1 MAEYHRAGSRPPG
14 RRRDDGEDG
23 RDGDDGELRRAL
35 AVAIVPEID
44 ELTRRVVADIHAHSD
59 TYASGMPVSRDDLRE
74 ICRDN
79 LLRAL
84 EDFGGLPPSEGD
96 FEHAARETGRRR
108 AEQNVPLDTVL
119 QAYRR
124 GGRVM
129 WQVMTEHLRA
139 TRAARAT
146 GAAGA
151 AGRTGAAGVA
161 RTDGAHRDGRE
172 VPAGGGERAGAD
184 VRAGSPAVASD
195 DGRARGTGDAMGA
208 AAGDRDTELDMAGAV
223 WETID
228 RYSLVM
234 AESYRL
240 TRLEMQ
246 GRQDTRRVALFE
258 ALLDG
263 RGTDPAVAA
272 SASAALGVPVHDRY
286 VVVAAAQDPA
296 APPNPAPVLDD
307 HGIWSFWRPRS
318 GRYAGIVRLAAGET
332 GVLLDL
338 LRHRTGATA
347 GVSPEFDRLSGAGS
361 ALRLA
366 EQALRTLPVGSG
378 EVASFDDRLPE
389 ALLVGRPEISE
400 RIVAVHLGAVLDTAA
415 ERDTLLGTLRVWL
428 DSGCSAA
435 RAAERL
441 YCHRNTVLN
450 RIGRIAELTG
460 RSPDS
465 GDARLGWALA
475 LRALPLSGTDDRRGP
490 SEDGSGTPGPGGPD
504 GARQDR

>member
-1 MAEYHRAGSRPPG
+1 MAQNPGARAPRTEGPRP
-14 RRRDDGEDG
+14 
-23 RDGDDGELRRAL
+23 GDDGELRGALARAL
-35 AVAIVPEID
+35 LPRID
-44 ELTRRVVADIHAHSD
+44 ELTRRVVDDIHAHSG
-59 TYASGMPVSRDDLRE
+59 TYASGSPVSRDDLGE
-74 ICRDN
+74 ICRVN

-84 EDFGGLPPSEGD
+84 EDFGGLPSGAGD

-108 AEQNVPLDTVL
+108 AEQGVALDTVL

-129 WQVMTEHLRA
+129 WQMMAEHLRV
-139 TRAARAT
+139 T
-146 GAAGA
+146 
-151 AGRTGAAGVA
+151 
-161 RTDGAHRDGRE
+161 
-172 VPAGGGERAGAD
+172 
-184 VRAGSPAVASD
+184 
-195 DGRARGTGDAMGA
+195 RGTPRAVGPV
-208 AAGDRDTELDMAGAV
+208 AGDPDTELDMAGAV

-240 TRLEMQ
+240 TQLEMQ
-246 GRQDTRRVALFE
+246 GRQETRRVALFE

-263 RGTDPAVAA
+263 RGDDPAVAA
-272 SASAALGVPVHDRY
+272 AAAAALGVPLHDRY
-286 VVVAAAQDPA
+286 AVVVAAQDPA

-318 GRYAGIVRLAAGET
+318 GRYAGIVRLAAGES

-347 GVSPEFDRLSGAGS
+347 GVSPEFDRLAQAGR

-366 EQALRTLPVGSG
+366 EQALRTLPAGSG
-378 EVASFDDRLPE
+378 EAAAFDDRLAE
-389 ALLVGRPEISE
+389 VLLVGRPEIAG
-400 RIVAVHLGAVLDTAA
+400 RIVTTRLGGVLDASA
-415 ERDTLLGTLRVWL
+415 EREVLLGTLRVWL

-435 RAAERL
+435 RAAELL

-460 RSPDS
+460 CSAES
-465 GDARLGWALA
+465 GEVRLGWALA
-475 LRALPLSGTDDRRGP
+475 LRALPLIGADGERAAVDGDLGRAGP
-490 SEDGSGTPGPGGPD
+490 
-504 GARQDR
+504 

>member
-1 MAEYHRAGSRPPG
+1 MADKPGARIPRGDDHGS
-14 RRRDDGEDG
+14 GE
-23 RDGDDGELRRAL
+23 DGELRRVLAL
-35 AVAIVPEID
+35 ALLPEID
-44 ELTRRVVADIHAHSD
+44 ELTRRVVDDIHAHSG
-59 TYASGMPVSRDDLRE
+59 TYASGRPVTRGDLRE

-84 EDFGGLPPSEGD
+84 EDFGGLPPSGGD

-129 WQVMTEHLRA
+129 WQVMAEYL
-139 TRAARAT
+139 RAARGGRDD
-146 GAAGA
+146 GAGGADRAGGGSGAGA
-151 AGRTGAAGVA
+151 AGR
-161 RTDGAHRDGRE
+161 DGRGGRGVRGGG
-172 VPAGGGERAGAD
+172 VPGAGGAGRRGQDA
-184 VRAGSPAVASD
+184 VRAV
-195 DGRARGTGDAMGA
+195 
-208 AAGDRDTELDMAGAV
+208 AGDRDTELDMAGAV

-240 TRLEMQ
+240 TQLEMQ

-263 RGTDPAVAA
+263 RGDDPAVAA
-272 SASAALGVPVHDRY
+272 AAAAALGVPVHDRY
-286 VVVAAAQDPA
+286 VIVVAAQDPA

-318 GRYAGIVRLAAGET
+318 GRYAGIVRLAAGES
-332 GVLLDL
+332 GILLDL

-347 GVSPEFDRLSGAGS
+347 GVSPEFDRLAQAGR

-366 EQALRTLPVGSG
+366 EQALRTLPAGSG
-378 EVASFDDRLPE
+378 EAAGFDDRLAE
-389 ALLVGRPEISE
+389 VLLVGRPEIAE
-400 RIVAVHLGAVLDTAA
+400 RIVTTQLGAVLDTAA
-415 ERDTLLGTLRVWL
+415 EREALLGTLRVWL
-428 DSGCSAA
+428 DNGCSAA
-435 RAAERL
+435 RAAEQL

-460 RSPDS
+460 RSAES
-465 GDARLGWALA
+465 GEARLGWALA
-475 LRALPLSGTDDRRGP
+475 LRALPLRGAEGEPAPADAYSGRSDPPD
-490 SEDGSGTPGPGGPD
+490 SGES
-504 GARQDR
+504 

>member
-1 MAEYHRAGSRPPG
+1 MADRPGARIP
-14 RRRDDGEDG
+14 RSDDHGG
-23 RDGDDGELRRAL
+23 GADGELRRAL
-35 AVAIVPEID
+35 AVALVPQID
-44 ELTRRVVADIHAHSD
+44 ELTRRVVADIHAHSG
-59 TYASGMPVSRDDLRE
+59 TYASGAPVSRDDLWE

-84 EDFGGLPPSEGD
+84 EDFGGLPPSGGD
-96 FEHAARETGRRR
+96 FEYAARETGRRR

-129 WQVMTEHLRA
+129 WQVMAEHLRA
-139 TRAARAT
+139 TRAGGT
-146 GAAGA
+146 GGTGG
-151 AGRTGAAGVA
+151 AGRGQDPAGV
-161 RTDGAHRDGRE
+161 
-172 VPAGGGERAGAD
+172 V
-184 VRAGSPAVASD
+184 
-195 DGRARGTGDAMGA
+195 
-208 AAGDRDTELDMAGAV
+208 AGDPDAELDMAGAV

-240 TRLEMQ
+240 TQLEMQ

-263 RGTDPAVAA
+263 RGDDPAVAA
-272 SASAALGVPVHDRY
+272 AASAALGVPVHDRY
-286 VVVAAAQDPA
+286 VIVVAAQDPA
-296 APPNPAPVLDD
+296 APPNPAPVLDG
-307 HGIWSFWRPRS
+307 HGIWSFWRPGS
-318 GRYAGIVRLAAGET
+318 GRYAGIVRLAAGES

-347 GVSPEFDRLSGAGS
+347 GVSPEFDRLAQAGR

-366 EQALRTLPVGSG
+366 EQALRTLPAGSG
-378 EVASFDDRLPE
+378 EAAAFDDRLVE
-389 ALLVGRPEISE
+389 VLLVGRPEIAE
-400 RIVAVHLGAVLDTAA
+400 RIVTTQLGAVLDTAA
-415 ERDTLLGTLRVWL
+415 ERDALLSTLRVWL

-435 RAAERL
+435 RAAELL

-460 RSPDS
+460 RSAES
-465 GDARLGWALA
+465 GEARLGWALA
-475 LRALPLSGTDDRRGP
+475 LRALPLRGAHGEP
-490 SEDGSGTPGPGGPD
+490 APTEDHMG
-504 GARQDR
+504 QEC